1 MVEWSSGTRK
11 HEEWRTERAK
21 TSIVE
26 RMAVVDLIALDGVW
40 LPQRLQL
47 WLEYGNRTS
56 LAQPASFL
64 KQLSV
69 LNGYSK
75 LKALN

>member
-1 MVEWSSGTRK
+1 
-11 HEEWRTERAK
+11 
-21 TSIVE
+21 
-26 RMAVVDLIALDGVW
+26 MAVVDLIALDGVW

-69 LNGYSK
+69 LNEYSK